1 MMKLHD
7 TALRGFVHGNS
18 GRLPDVQ
25 AEEATLVLTGPPY
38 FPEEIERQLLD
49 GVPPQLDTQELV
61 NKTTELAWSLRPVF
75 EECYRISAPGSHLV
89 IQTRDVRLRE
99 RLIPVESIHR
109 ELAEVSGF
117 RLYTKHIWTS
127 QHLTISRRRLHSSML
142 KSHGPSPSDPE
153 VFLVFIKPGVP
164 IMGDPTDTDKDLLQ
178 LNLMRTPMGR
188 VAERHRHQSPIPV
201 LDAFIRTYT
210 KVGDL
215 VVDPFAGGGTTLLRA
230 LNLGRCAFG
239 CEINPETFALAQRNL
254 SKEHSHG

>member
-1 MMKLHD
+1 MKPHD
-7 TALRGFVHGNS
+7 SALRGLVHGNS
-18 GRLPDVQ
+18 GRLPDIQ
-25 AEEATLVLTGPPY
+25 ADEASLVLTGPPY

-49 GVPPQLDTQELV
+49 GVPSQLDTQELV

-75 EECYRISAPGSHLV
+75 EECYRVSAPGSHLV

-99 RLIPVESIHR
+99 RLVAVESIHR

-117 RLYTKHIWTS
+117 RFYTKHIWTS
-127 QHLTISRRRLHSSML
+127 QYLTIARRRLLSSML

-153 VFLVFIKPGVP
+153 VFLVFIKPGIP
-164 IMGDPTDTDKDLLQ
+164 IMGDPMDADRDLLQ
-178 LNLMRTPMGR
+178 LNLMRTSMGR
-188 VAERHRHQSPIPV
+188 VSERHRHQSPIPV

-230 LNLGRCAFG
+230 LHLGRSAFG
-239 CEINPETFALAQRNL
+239 CEINPETFALAQRNM
-254 SKEHSHG
+254 SNGNSHG